1 MRVAPLLSVVS
12 ALLALR
18 AGSGDP
24 VAGATEAVAQAQG
37 PVSQELS
44 ALPRSEVFLCPKCGA
59 VVARGVH
66 YMGGT
71 PEARFLKAAMAEP
84 SLGAAGTVLRF
95 SNPMTND
102 EHDVVRFTEAEGAVT
117 DGDSHTAVSYF
128 PGYSWSQA
136 VRDPSWSLGT
146 RSSKARR
153 HRESTN
159 PKYFTSHFFDGGQH
173 CDETGKGRQT
183 EVQYLCCN
191 GVHNAIIAVDEP
203 DVCSYK
209 VQSCEASILFD
220 GWETTSCGSYVGA
233 VIAVVLVAV
242 LRQALAALRRGL
254 RSRAKASRVTLRDE
268 DGAESLVPMS
278 PGAKGAIQLAS
289 TRGVPRDEDALLSR
303 RKPGLIADYRSHP
316 AVARIAVAVDAVL
329 ALAVGIIGAFNMLIL
344 MTMNW
349 GLFLG
354 VCVGEVVGM
363 VIFDPAV
370 PMSDWQAR
378 LAGGTGDVDTCH

>member
-128 PGYSWSQA
+128 PGYSWSQGFWTYEVCHEREVNQFHVKPEVGVQVRQSSSANGDGGGSTPQA

-209 VQSCEASILFD
+209 VQ
-220 GWETTSCGSYVGA
+220 
-233 VIAVVLVAV
+233 VA
-242 LRQALAALRRGL
+242 
-254 RSRAKASRVTLRDE
+254 AKASRVTLRDE

-289 TRGVPRDEDALLSR
+289 THGVPRDEDALLSR

-329 ALAVGIIGAFNMLIL
+329 ALAVEIIGAFNMLIL

-363 VIFDPAV
+363 VIF
-370 PMSDWQAR
+370 
-378 LAGGTGDVDTCH
+378 

>member
-1 MRVAPLLSVVS
+1 MPRRVRHS
-12 ALLALR
+12 R
-18 AGSGDP
+18 A
-24 VAGATEAVAQAQG
+24 AC
-37 PVSQELS
+37 
-44 ALPRSEVFLCPKCGA
+44 ALPRP
-59 VVARGVH
+59 
-66 YMGGT
+66 
-71 PEARFLKAAMAEP
+71 AAMGMGFE
-84 SLGAAGTVLRF
+84 
-95 SNPMTND
+95 
-102 EHDVVRFTEAEGAVT
+102 
-117 DGDSHTAVSYF
+117 
-128 PGYSWSQA
+128 
-136 VRDPSWSLGT
+136 
-146 RSSKARR
+146 
-153 HRESTN
+153 
-159 PKYFTSHFFDGGQH
+159 
-173 CDETGKGRQT
+173 
-183 EVQYLCCN
+183 
-191 GVHNAIIAVDEP
+191 
-203 DVCSYK
+203 
-209 VQSCEASILFD
+209 QSCEASILFD

-289 TRGVPRDEDALLSR
+289 THGVPRDEDALLSR

-329 ALAVGIIGAFNMLIL
+329 ALAVEIIGAFNMLIL